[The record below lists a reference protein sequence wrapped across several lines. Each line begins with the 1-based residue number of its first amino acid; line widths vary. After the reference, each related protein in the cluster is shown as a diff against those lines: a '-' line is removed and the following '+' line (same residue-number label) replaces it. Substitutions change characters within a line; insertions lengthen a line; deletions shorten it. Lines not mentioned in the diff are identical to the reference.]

1 VRGKRG
7 SPHQTRRTVGTA
19 AVGNPDVPHE
29 VLRLRKRLE
38 QQQQRVGELEGEAAM
53 LREKNKSINS
63 CINEKINSIN
73 NNHKYFDINHKV
85 YRDIKAYLQEKET
98 VLKAQVITWLY
109 SVIALLPLKLLY
121 SLPSNRPFL
130 AIPVGSAAIF

>member
-1 VRGKRG
+1 MRSTRG
-7 SPHQTRRTVGTA
+7 SPHETRRTIGTT
-19 AVGNPDVPHE
+19 AVGNPHVPHQ

-38 QQQQRVGELEGEAAM
+38 QQQQRVGELEREAAM

-73 NNHKYFDINHKV
+73 SNHKYFEINHKV

-98 VLKAQVITWLY
+98 VLKAQVFT
-109 SVIALLPLKLLY
+109 
-121 SLPSNRPFL
+121 
-130 AIPVGSAAIF
+130 